1 MSHLEIIKK
10 AYTECGIVFRVWTN
24 PESGYQCLIKTGD
37 RDRDYEHLTYDD
49 EVVNFIGDFSFGTAE
64 QTKEIFGQ
72 LKGRKRLI
80 VGNHDKSHSKNWWRS
95 LGFEEV
101 VDSKI
106 IQLGRFEVTLCHYPT
121 GDPKRASYHA
131 AFAQEK
137 EAWLICGHVHE
148 KWRVKGNVINVG
160 VDAWGFCPVMD
171 FQLTQIMEESNVKQ
185 AL

>member
-1 MSHLEIIKK
+1 MEYFTSDSHFFHKK
-10 AYTECGIVFRVWTN
+10 VIEYCNRPFRDVDEMNAYLVNAWNIVV
-24 PESGYQCLIKTGD
+24 TG
-37 RDRDYEHLTYDD
+37 DD

-95 LGFEEV
+95 IGFEEV

-171 FQLTQIMEESNVKQ
+171 FQLTQIMEGWDVK
-185 AL
+185 

>member
-1 MSHLEIIKK
+1 MEYFTSDSHFFHKK
-10 AYTECGIVFRVWTN
+10 VIEYCNRPFRDVDEMNAYLVNAWNIVVT
-24 PESGYQCLIKTGD
+24 D
-37 RDRDYEHLTYDD
+37 DD

-95 LGFEEV
+95 IGFEEV

-121 GDPKRASYHA
+121 GDPKCASYHA